1 MSGIFDGHG
10 PWGHFVSKRVRKMLP
25 TFLLFNWQE
34 NLAEKSLDL
43 SFKMETDM
51 NLHVYDI
58 WKQSYI
64 KTFAAIDQD
73 LKQHTGIDSFRSGT
87 TALTVIKQVSYP

>member
-1 MSGIFDGHG
+1 
-10 PWGHFVSKRVRKMLP
+10 MLP
-25 TFLLFNWQE
+25 TFLLCNWQE

-43 SFKMETDM
+43 SFKTETDM
-51 NLHVYDI
+51 NLHKYDI

-73 LKQHTGIDSFRSGT
+73 LKQHTGIDSFQSGT
-87 TALTVIKQVSYP
+87 TALTVLKQVNYP

>member
-1 MSGIFDGHG
+1 
-10 PWGHFVSKRVRKMLP
+10 MLP
-25 TFLLFNWQE
+25 KFLLFNWQE

-51 NLHVYDI
+51 NLHEYDI

-73 LKQHTGIDSFRSGT
+73 LKRHTGIDSFQSGT
-87 TALTVIKQVSYP
+87 TALTVIKQVNYP